1 MALDLNFQITADASQ
16 ARAELRSV
24 EQQIKQV
31 ENANKSSVTWWQKE
45 ESALTDVTSALE
57 EHRGSLS
64 KVEQAAAKMESQVA
78 AAAQTTS
85 RLGSMSQITSAALS
99 GLSDG
104 GLNGAAKGAA
114 TQLLAMVGASELSV
128 TALLGV
134 AGGAGA
140 ALGAIGAFAMF
151 LGSSAVYYEEHATA
165 AKGLRDA
172 LGGVEKAWHDI
183 QFVVGFAVTEG
194 ANSPMVALLRMGT
207 EWAVE
212 FGVKIAADIALY
224 KELANQFAGGAF
236 SQIGNI
242 TAAGDVGA
250 IPDPSKVLG
259 GKHPL
264 GSYLANPHANDY
276 HPLSG
281 DVALRMFEEQESERK
296 RQLAAA
302 KRLREQE
309 ERLAKAI
316 ADLVDAGV
324 PYSLGWP
331 GALPGQK
338 LNMAAAGF
346 DYAKVPEIGYHV
358 GLPGWATEN
367 AQKFTGADLLKQM
380 NVPQSIF
387 GQVFDSLATSGD
399 FLLKSLLG
407 GRDSNLSG
415 YVGGSLAGGLT
426 KGGLGKTISSG
437 LSSMFGK
444 SIGSAIGSFIPFGG
458 ELLGSLIGKMFGPTQ
473 YEQRER
479 SANASIADLWKTM
492 NGQYGGSA
500 DPALSI
506 FGFNTT
512 ELHGKGFQGA
522 MGLDPLKAQFDELA
536 KRQSEFNGNLGDTLG
551 KIQQLGGNIPEALRP
566 YLEQLKNAKTL
577 TQDNLD
583 LIAKM
588 TGDAVPDYHAM
599 EEAAQRLGVSTN
611 ALGQSFQNAK
621 ANANWQSVIDDLDTL
636 TRGGADMNALL
647 GDEGL
652 QGKFNELVQQSQQF
666 GTTIPSNMRPWM
678 QQLIDSGK
686 LLGADHKAITDINQL
701 HFGGDMQT
709 TLDALN
715 QTLQHL
721 IDALNVGLPN
731 AARHA
736 GQTWRDE
743 LGDLPVPGAGG
754 RGGDGSGPLGGDPGQ
769 SAASRVGG
777 TAVINIDGRTMAEIV
792 VPHIPGVVDRY
803 GLSRR

>member
-1 MALDLNFQITADASQ
+1 MLMALDLTNPRGLVLGIEVVGAEQAQAALRNVETASKSVATS
-16 ARAELRSV
+16 ARAAGAALDDAVADKPAAISKVVDAFNRLEAGGRAAFQAIGNQLGNM
-24 EQQIKQV
+24 EQQLARLAGLGGGTGRAI
-31 ENANKSSVTWWQKE
+31 
-45 ESALTDVTSALE
+45 SAFEDL
-57 EHRGSLS
+57 
-64 KVEQAAAKMESQVA
+64 
-78 AAAQTTS
+78 
-85 RLGSMSQITSAALS
+85 
-99 GLSDG
+99 
-104 GLNGAAKGAA
+104 
-114 TQLLAMVGASELSV
+114 
-128 TALLGV
+128 
-134 AGGAGA
+134 GA
-140 ALGAIGAFAMF
+140 ALGA
-151 LGSSAVYYEEHATA
+151 STA
-165 AKGLRDA
+165 AMGGLAAATVAGAAA
-172 LGGVEKAWHDI
+172 LGGMTR
-183 QFVVGFAVTEG
+183 FVVSSSEEYFSHAQSMAGARAELDRLTGSWHAWRDAIGAVTLGGQEGLTGTFSLLHSLLDQIGARLVSNIALGQAFWGTMLGGGMGGMLLGTVQAVGAATLPPISTGVGSRDTVRRGFADFG
-194 ANSPMVALLRMGT
+194 AL
-207 EWAVE
+207 
-212 FGVKIAADIALY
+212 
-224 KELANQFAGGAF
+224 
-236 SQIGNI
+236 
-242 TAAGDVGA
+242 
-250 IPDPSKVLG
+250 DPSTWTSD
-259 GKHPL
+259 P
-264 GSYLANPHANDY
+264 AWQ
-276 HPLSG
+276 
-281 DVALRMFEEQESERK
+281 REQK
-296 RQLAAA
+296 RLAAE
-302 KRLREQE
+302 RLRQAEAAQR
-309 ERLAKAI
+309 ERARQAAAI
-316 ADLVDAGV
+316 QNLLDHGV

-367 AQKFTGADLLKQM
+367 AQQFTGADLLKQM

-407 GRDSNLSG
+407 GRDSNLGG

-437 LSSMFGK
+437 LSSIFGK

-551 KIQQLGGNIPEALRP
+551 KIQQLGGNIPDALRP

-769 SAASRVGG
+769 AAASRVGG